1 MPNMVAKKRKRT
13 SPFKNS
19 RYMKRLIFYI
29 LILALP
35 LLQFAL
41 FYIYVNIDSI
51 ILAFQHYEIADGG
64 GYVSSFA
71 GIENF
76 KNVFLI
82 FKEKPQLIEN
92 SLILFVVEF
101 FIGIPL
107 ALLFSYYIYKRKL
120 FAGLFRVLLFLPQ
133 IISGTV
139 FVIIVKVLLT
149 EAFPGSQLPDLL
161 VNSTIDVRRT
171 TLLCFVLF
179 MSFGTNVL
187 LFTGAMT
194 NIPPSLVEASELDG
208 CNPIQEFFHV
218 TLPCIFPT
226 IVSFIIM
233 TIGTIFT
240 NQMYLFT
247 FSFQDDKLATIG
259 FFLYSEAQNRAGG
272 LVPDSV
278 EVASYSTLS
287 AFSLLI
293 TIVLFP
299 VTLIVRKLLL
309 KYGPSAK

>member
-1 MPNMVAKKRKRT
+1 MAKAKRKKT
-13 SPFKNS
+13 SLLKNS
-19 RYMKRLIFYI
+19 RYLKRLIFYI
-29 LILALP
+29 LVLALP

-41 FYIYVNIDSI
+41 FYVYVNIDSI
-51 ILAFQHYEIADGG
+51 ILAFQQYEIAEGG
-64 GYVSSFA
+64 KYVASFA
-71 GIENF
+71 GFENF
-76 KNVFLI
+76 KNVFQI
-82 FKEKPQLIEN
+82 FADKPQLIEN
-92 SLILFVVEF
+92 SLLLFVVEF

-107 ALLFSYYIYKRKL
+107 ALLFSYYIYKHKL

-139 FVIIVKVLLT
+139 FVIIIKILLG

-161 VNSTIDVRRT
+161 INATIDVRRS
-171 TLLCFVLF
+171 TLLAFVLF

-208 CNPIQEFFHV
+208 CNPIQEFVFV

-247 FSFQDDKLATIG
+247 FGFQDDKLATIG
-259 FFLYSEAQNRAGG
+259 YFIYSQAQNTAGG
-272 LVPDSV
+272 LVPSSAN
-278 EVASYSTLS
+278 VASYGTLS

-299 VTLIVRKLLL
+299 VTLGVRKLLL
-309 KYGPSAK
+309 KFGPSAK

>member
-1 MPNMVAKKRKRT
+1 MKNAKGKKIT
-13 SPFKNS
+13 KNS
-19 RYMKRLIFYI
+19 RYIKRLLFYI
-29 LILALP
+29 AVLALP
-35 LLQFAL
+35 LLQFAI
-41 FYIYVNIDSI
+41 FYLYVNFDSI
-51 ILAFQHYEIADGG
+51 ILAFEHYEIKEGG
-64 GYVSSFA
+64 GYAVSFA
-71 GIENF
+71 GFENF
-76 KNVFLI
+76 KNVFEI
-82 FKEKPQLIEN
+82 FQNKPQLIEN
-92 SLILFVVEF
+92 SLILFVCEF

-120 FAGLFRVLLFLPQ
+120 FGGWFRVILFLPQ

-139 FVIIVKVLLT
+139 FVIITKILLT
-149 EAFPGSQLPDLL
+149 EAFPASNLPDLL
-161 VNSTIDVRRT
+161 VNAKIATRRA
-171 TLLCFVLF
+171 TLIIFTLF

-194 NIPPSLVEASELDG
+194 NISPSLVEASELDG
-208 CNPIQEFFHV
+208 CNPVQELVHV

-247 FSFQDDKLATIG
+247 FGFQDDKLATIG
-259 FFLYSEAQNRAGG
+259 FFIYSQAQNNSGG
-272 LVPDSV
+272 LVPSSQTV
-278 EVASYSTLS
+278 SSYGTLS

-299 VTLIVRKLLL
+299 ITLGIRKVLLRF
-309 KYGPSAK
+309 GPSAK